1 MSSPSQI
8 AGSAQAI
15 TPPLVGRSRELAAL
29 TELLNDAAAGA
40 GRTVI
45 LAGEGGVGKTRLA
58 KALTDLAAKRGW
70 LVTTGR
76 AYPAESGV
84 PYALFS
90 DASLPIQRR
99 LEPSSLQVLT
109 RGGAP
114 DLWQLFP
121 ALVPHGEQGR
131 QSVRG
136 DSADFKARVF
146 YTFAQFLSRFSAKEP
161 FVAVLE
167 NLQWADAASLELL
180 HFVARQ
186 AGKDKYLLLC
196 TYNDAERDA
205 NPVLRATEQSLVS
218 LGAAALMPLAP
229 LTRAETEELV
239 RGAFAVDAATV
250 KEFVALLYGWTRGNP
265 FFVEETLKALVEAGT
280 LRWQH
285 GRWTGWET
293 GEFKLPRSV
302 RDAVATRLSRLS
314 PAARS
319 VANSAAVIGA
329 RATYEVLLEVSG
341 LTENDLIAALDE
353 LRTQRILVE
362 DAEGDRLHFDF
373 AHPLLQETLY
383 AELGRAR
390 TRRMHATVAEALEKH
405 YGRRAIEHAAE
416 LAAHFGR
423 ADVGTAPQKA
433 VRYLA
438 AAGRAALARHADRE
452 AAGFLASALELTDRG
467 LLAEDEVDHKLVEDL
482 AHARQ
487 RLGEYEAAMALW
499 RRARADAAS
508 RDEDARIGA
517 IERRMGL
524 SCYWGGRPDEA
535 LAHYEAALAAAK
547 RAGDDRL
554 YALTLLAQGNC
565 LQTTGRQA
573 EAQVAAHGALAVAER
588 LGDDVLL
595 ARVHRALLV
604 LYVWSAEAR
613 KARET
618 GQRALALAE
627 RVEHQGIAWSVHW
640 ALAMLAGLTGD
651 GELVRHHL
659 GEAERLAGELRSPL
673 LRVWTAEIAIEYAA
687 GTGRWA
693 EGIDTGERTIA
704 LARTLGQRALLPRI
718 LVWTGLLYQGRGD
731 LKTAKAYFDEA
742 WSLSGAGGA
751 SRRPIDMTTAVP
763 AHTGLAAYHVA
774 TGEYER
780 AIEIGEAGLALADR
794 TGYTVWAVHRL
805 LPTVVEALLW
815 KGELDRAEKLNAR
828 LRADSRRLGHRLG
841 VAWADTCDAL
851 LAMLRGQHDAG
862 IPKLRKAAEDLEAI
876 PWVADASRVRRMLA
890 RFLFGLGRKEEAMK
904 ELRRVHDEFARLG
917 AERELSIT
925 RDAIRELG
933 ARPPVRPTGGGLGGL
948 TGRELEIA
956 RMVASRKSNKEIG
969 SALGISSRTVST
981 HLSNIFAKTG
991 VGSRGELTDLVRAQ
1005 GLADP
1010 LPLTNPTGA

>member
-1 MSSPSQI
+1 MSNANFSGNASTI
-8 AGSAQAI
+8 SL
-15 TPPLVGRSRELAAL
+15 PLVGRSRELAML
-29 TELLNDAAAGA
+29 TEMLNDAAAGA

-58 KALTDLAAKRGW
+58 KALTDLATKRGW

-76 AYPAESGV
+76 AYPVESGV

-90 DASLPIQRR
+90 DAFLPILRR

-121 ALVPHGEQGR
+121 ALLQHGDPGR
-131 QSVRG
+131 TPQRG

-146 YTFAQFLSRFSAKEP
+146 YTFAQFLSRFAAREP

-186 AGKDKYLLLC
+186 AGKEKFLLLC

-218 LGAAALMPLAP
+218 LGAATVVPLGP
-229 LTRAETEELV
+229 LTRAETEEIV
-239 RGAFAVDAATV
+239 RGAFGVDAATV

-265 FFVEETLKALVEAGT
+265 FFVEETLKALVESGT
-280 LRWQH
+280 LGYQH

-302 RDAVATRLSRLS
+302 RDAVATRIARLS
-314 PAARS
+314 AQARS
-319 VANSAAVIGA
+319 VANLAAVVGT
-329 RATYEVLLEVSG
+329 RATYEVLLSVSG
-341 LTENDLIAALDE
+341 LPENDLIAAIDE
-353 LRTQRILVE
+353 LRTQRILME
-362 DAEGDRLHFDF
+362 SSEGDRLWFDF

-390 TRRMHATVAEALEKH
+390 VRRMHATVAEALEKH
-405 YGRRAIEHAAE
+405 YGRRAMEHAAE

-423 ADVGTAPQKA
+423 ADVGSSPLKA
-433 VRYLA
+433 VQYLA
-438 AAGRAALARHADRE
+438 AAGRAALVRHADRE
-452 AAGFLASALELTDRG
+452 AAGFLATALDLADRGTLSEEETDR
-467 LLAEDEVDHKLVEDL
+467 KLVEDL

-487 RLGEYEAAMALW
+487 RLGDYDAAMALW
-499 RRARADAAS
+499 RRARADADA
-508 RDEDARIGA
+508 RGEDARIGA

-535 LAHYEAALAAAK
+535 LAHYDAALAAAK

-588 LGDDVLL
+588 LGDDALL

-659 GEAERLAGELRSPL
+659 ERAGRLAEDLRSPL
-673 LRVWTAEIAIEYAA
+673 LRVWTAEISIEYAA
-687 GTGRWA
+687 GTGHWA
-693 EGIDTGERTIA
+693 EGIEIGERTLA
-704 LARTLGQRALLPRI
+704 LARTLGQRALLPRL

-742 WSLSGAGGA
+742 WTLSGASGT
-751 SRRPIDMTTAVP
+751 SRRPLDMTTAVP

-815 KGELDRAEKLNAR
+815 KGELERAEELNTR

-851 LAMLRGQHDAG
+851 LAMLRERYDEG
-862 IPKLRKAAEDLEAI
+862 IPMLRKAAEDLEAI

-890 RFLFGLGRKEEAMK
+890 RWLFSLGRRDEAMK
-904 ELRRVHDEFARLG
+904 ELRRVHDAFARLG

-933 ARPPVRPTGGGLGGL
+933 ARPPVRATGGGLGGL

-956 RMVASRKSNKEIG
+956 RLVAARKSNKEIG
-969 SALGISSRTVST
+969 TALGISSRTVST
-981 HLSNIFAKTG
+981 HLSNIFGKTG
-991 VGSRGELTDLVRAQ
+991 VTSRGELTDLVRSQ

-1010 LPLTNPTGA
+1010 LPVGTPQGG